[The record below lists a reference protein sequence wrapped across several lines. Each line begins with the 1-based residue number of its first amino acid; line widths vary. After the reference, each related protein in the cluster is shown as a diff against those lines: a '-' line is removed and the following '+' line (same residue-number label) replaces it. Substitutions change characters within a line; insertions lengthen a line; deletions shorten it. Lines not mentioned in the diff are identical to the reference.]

1 MLTQTAHV
9 RPRRSVGPGGK
20 GVHFRLSPFHQ
31 NWKKRLIQTCTNE
44 LNAGCHPIAIRSKRH
59 RAEGGK
65 EIEKNSQGTGQLD
78 RCTWSWHTRIPG
90 EFQCRPVS
98 VSRPRLRPLSQ
109 VADFAVGI
117 IQESSFLN
125 KRITFCFLF
134 SSSWKKKNK
143 VRKWRRI
150 LIQLLARISDSYRS
164 VRGKIKAISSS
175 SKSIN

>member
-117 IQESSFLN
+117 IQEPSFLN
-125 KRITFCFLF
+125 KRNVLF
-134 SSSWKKKNK
+134 SFFHHLEKKEKQSTK
-143 VRKWRRI
+143 VK
-150 LIQLLARISDSYRS
+150 ANSDTVVGSNFWFLS
-164 VRGKIKAISSS
+164 VG
-175 SKSIN
+175 